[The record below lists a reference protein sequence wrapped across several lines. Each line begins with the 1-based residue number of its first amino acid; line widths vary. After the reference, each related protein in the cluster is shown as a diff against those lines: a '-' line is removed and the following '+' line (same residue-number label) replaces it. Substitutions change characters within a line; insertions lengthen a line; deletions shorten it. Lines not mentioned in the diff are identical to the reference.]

1 MLSVNINL
9 YSIAADSRELD
20 KVSGVLPINTLPIPV
35 EPTELVNCLNPVFDI
50 AYDAS
55 YLSANY
61 LYCDTFDRYY
71 YLSAPH
77 LNTAGRLELACSI
90 DIRQSFKTAI
100 MNTYCTILRTSV
112 YNKPTLYT
120 DSKLPVYPN
129 EKIVTSIELPEVN
142 NELDTDGSW
151 CYLLTVM
158 GS

>member
-1 MLSVNINL
+1 MLPVTINL
-9 YSIAADSRELD
+9 YTIAKDSRELD
-20 KVSGVLPINTLPIPV
+20 KVSGVYPINLLPIPV
-35 EPTELVNCLNPVFDI
+35 EPTELVNSMNPVFDI

-55 YLSANY
+55 YLNANY

-71 YLSAPH
+71 YLSPPH
-77 LNTAGRLELACSI
+77 LNTAGRLELSCSI
-90 DIRQSFKTAI
+90 DVRQSFKTAI
-100 MNTYCTILRTSV
+100 MNTYCTILRSSI
-112 YNKPTLYT
+112 YNKPTLYP

-142 NELDTDGSW
+142 NELDVDGTW